1 MIKQSFTM
9 LATVVLL
16 LLAIALGALPQV
28 QTESVIVEPS
38 IVVFYEE
45 GCPGC
50 ELMEGFLSELVVGHG
65 DLGIVRYEIN
75 EPGVWDLLCVLASH
89 YGVSAASVPIIFVG
103 NEVIVGTEQ
112 AEEIHLRTA
121 VGDCVSRGCPSPLS
135 YAEGKG
141 FPWRDSLVLGAFASL
156 FLFFFILQAR

>member
-1 MIKQSFTM
+1 MIKQSFTV
-9 LATVVLL
+9 LAAVVLL
-16 LLAIALGALPQV
+16 LLTIALGALSQV
-28 QTESVIVEPS
+28 QTESAAVEPS

-50 ELMEGFLSELVVGHG
+50 ELMEGILSELVVGHE

-75 EPGVWDLLCVLASH
+75 EPGVWDLLHILAVHYNVLA
-89 YGVSAASVPIIFVG
+89 ANVPIIFVG
-103 NEVIVGTEQ
+103 DEVIVGTGR
-112 AEEIHLRTA
+112 AEEFHLRTA

-141 FPWRDSLVLGAFASL
+141 FPWRDSLVLGAFVSL
-156 FLFFFILQAR
+156 FLLFFILQAK

>member
-1 MIKQSFTM
+1 MIKQSFTV
-9 LATVVLL
+9 LAAVAFL
-16 LLAIALGALPQV
+16 LLAIAFGALPQV
-28 QTESVIVEPS
+28 QTASVIVEPS

-50 ELMEGFLSELVVGHG
+50 ELMEGFLSELVVGHE

-75 EPGVWDLLCVLASH
+75 EPGAWDLLRILAAH
-89 YGVSAASVPIIFVG
+89 YSVSDASVPIIFVG
-103 NEVIVGTEQ
+103 DEVVVGTGR
-112 AEEIHLRTA
+112 AEEFHLRTA

-135 YAEGKG
+135 YAEGPG

>member
-1 MIKQSFTM
+1 MIKQSLTV
-9 LATVVLL
+9 LAAVVLL
-16 LLAIALGALPQV
+16 LLAIALDALPQV
-28 QTESVIVEPS
+28 QTESVTVEPS

-50 ELMEGFLSELVVGHG
+50 ELMEGFLSELVVGHE

-75 EPGVWDLLCVLASH
+75 EPRAWNLLSILAAH
-89 YGVSAASVPIIFVG
+89 YNVSAASVPTIFVG
-103 NEVIVGTEQ
+103 DEVIVGTGR

-121 VGDCVSRGCPSPLS
+121 VGDCVSRGCPSPLA

-156 FLFFFILQAR
+156 FLFFFILQAK

>member
-1 MIKQSFTM
+1 MIRQGFTV
-9 LATVVLL
+9 LAAVILI

-28 QTESVIVEPS
+28 QTESVIVEPT

-50 ELMEGFLSELVVGHG
+50 DLMEGFLSELVVGHE

-75 EPGVWDLLCVLASH
+75 ESGAWDLLSKLAAH
-89 YGVSAASVPIIFVG
+89 YGVSDASVPIIFVG
-103 NEVIVGTEQ
+103 DEVIIGTGR
-112 AEEIHLRTA
+112 AEEFHLRAA

-141 FPWRDSLVLGAFASL
+141 FPWRDALVLGAFASL
-156 FLFFFILQAR
+156 FIFLFILQAK

>member
-1 MIKQSFTM
+1 MTKQSFTVF
-9 LATVVLL
+9 ASVVFL
-16 LLAIALGALPQV
+16 LLAIALDALPQV
-28 QTESVIVEPS
+28 QTASVTAEPA

-50 ELMEGFLSELVVGHG
+50 ELMEGFLFELVVGHD

-75 EPGVWDLLCVLASH
+75 EPGVWDLLRILAAH
-89 YGVSAASVPIIFVG
+89 YSVSDASVPIIFVG
-103 NEVIVGTEQ
+103 DEVIVGTGR

-135 YAEGKG
+135 YAEGPG
-141 FPWRDSLVLGAFASL
+141 FPWKDSLVLGAFAVL
-156 FLFFFILQAR
+156 FLFFFILQAK

>member
-1 MIKQSFTM
+1 MIKQSFTV
-9 LATVVLL
+9 LAAVVLL
-16 LLAIALGALPQV
+16 LLAVALDALPQV

-50 ELMEGFLSELVVGHG
+50 ELMEEFLSELVVGHG

-75 EPGVWDLLCVLASH
+75 EPGALDLLSILAAH
-89 YGVSAASVPIIFVG
+89 YSVSDASVPILFVG
-103 NEVIVGTEQ
+103 DEAIVGTGR

-141 FPWRDSLVLGAFASL
+141 FPWSDSLVLGAFAAL
-156 FLFFFILQAR
+156 FLFFFILQLE

>member
-1 MIKQSFTM
+1 MIKQSFTV
-9 LATVVLL
+9 LAAVVLL

-28 QTESVIVEPS
+28 QTESVTVEPS

-50 ELMEGFLSELVVGHG
+50 ELMEGFLSELVVGHEN
-65 DLGIVRYEIN
+65 LGIVRYEIN
-75 EPGVWDLLCVLASH
+75 EPGTWDLLSILSVH
-89 YGVSAASVPIIFVG
+89 YSVSAASVPIIFVG
-103 NEVIVGTEQ
+103 DEVIVGTGR

-121 VGDCVSRGCPSPLS
+121 VGDCVSRGCPSPLT

-156 FLFFFILQAR
+156 FLFFFILQTK